1 MQFNKNILKSSLLS
15 KQYKATFAKFIDKE
29 DNMKLIQEANRNKPI
44 KPTQTLLD
52 MQKLANEFG
61 YEFAGYNKW
70 YIGSTKPYLWIN
82 VWIKNPTN
90 DENSFEYYLP
100 RIAYDEGYNGGPG
113 QFVIGTTSYGTL
125 DMVKMRKFMRAQ
137 EDAYEL
143 VRQLSK
149 FDLSKLPDVDA

>member
-61 YEFAGYNKW
+61 YEFAGYNRW

-82 VWIKNPTN
+82 I
-90 DENSFEYYLP
+90 
-100 RIAYDEGYNGGPG
+100 
-113 QFVIGTTSYGTL
+113 
-125 DMVKMRKFMRAQ
+125 
-137 EDAYEL
+137 
-143 VRQLSK
+143 
-149 FDLSKLPDVDA
+149 